1 MKLKHIFYATLF
13 AAALLLPQ
21 RQGFAIPAQRGVVV
35 FEQPDGSS
43 FKGYIRGDE
52 FSHISTTLGGE
63 AILQDSEG
71 WWCYALFDAEGRRH
85 CSGVR
90 VGGAASETSLS
101 GSPASLYG
109 ASRASIIA
117 RSRDIP
123 YEKIGMAARQRRQAV
138 SFLCPDGE
146 TPMKK
151 FLREKGARAKE
162 TSATKSSAGTKA
174 TTKVQKNGIIILAA
188 FKDVPFTYTREDF
201 VKLITQEG
209 YSLNGAD
216 GSAVDYFND
225 MFSSQIDFNF
235 DISEIVTLPKN
246 RKYYGGNDDDGQD
259 LHPEEMIKDACIGAD
274 EAGVD
279 FSKYDDDSD
288 GYVDNVFVFYS
299 GGDAAEGA
307 GDDCI
312 WAHAYYIHSGS
323 ARIDLVLDDKRID
336 RYACS
341 AELKKTGDKEFQ
353 IARIGTF
360 CHEYT
365 HTFGLMDLYD
375 TDYEKSGGKAEAL
388 WHVTALMDGG
398 NANNSANTPPYYN
411 ALEREDLGIG
421 TAIPLTNGTHTLRP
435 INESGEYY
443 RLDGPVEGEYFIF
456 ECRDNSSK
464 WDKYIG
470 GSGLLVYHIDK
481 SESDAGKSDN
491 YAKSFTAAERW
502 LYNEVNCRP
511 KRQCADLIEADPSTV
526 TEFNGEGYELNYST
540 ISRIYFPST
549 KTPVLDNS
557 CGLEFTGGGSC
568 TVSISDISL
577 NSDKSVTFTVKGVG
591 AVVKTDVFQTS
602 AIVNITDDSLKENV
616 RMKYWAKNAKD
627 TVELKLTPL
636 SDGRV
641 AALLDSLSTS
651 TTYNVEVR
659 GIIDGK
665 DSLRTTLSLKT
676 LAIESKHPV
685 IAFSSTGRGFDGSF
699 NPGAKLPLRLYNA
712 SDAVEVKWYFNGKEI
727 NVGEDF
733 YWNVTG
739 SGVLKAVVFYE
750 DGRKIAVMK
759 AITVR

>member
-1 MKLKHIFYATLF
+1 MKFKHIFYATLF
-13 AAALLLPQ
+13 AAAMLLPQ
-21 RQGFAIPAQRGVVV
+21 NQGFAIPAQRGVIV
-35 FEQPDGSS
+35 FQQPDGSS

-63 AILQDSEG
+63 AITQDSEG
-71 WWCYALFDAEGRRH
+71 WWCYAVFDSEGKRH

-90 VGGAASETSLS
+90 VGGAASGVSLS
-101 GSPASLYG
+101 GSSTSLYG
-109 ASRASIIA
+109 ASRASVIA
-117 RSRDIP
+117 RSRNIP
-123 YEKIGMAARQRRQAV
+123 YEKIGSAARGRRQAV

-151 FLREKGARAKE
+151 FLRENGALSKASSK
-162 TSATKSSAGTKA
+162 ASAGTKA
-174 TTKVQKNGIIILAA
+174 TSKVQKNGIIILAA

-201 VKLITQEG
+201 VNLVTQSG
-209 YSLNGAD
+209 YSLDGAD

-259 LHPEEMIKDACIGAD
+259 LHPEEMIKDACELAHD
-274 EAGVD
+274 AGVD

-312 WAHAYYIHSGS
+312 WAHAYYIYSGS
-323 ARIDLVLDDKRID
+323 ARIELTLDGKRID

-341 AELKKTGDKEFQ
+341 AELKKTTEGFQ
-353 IARIGTF
+353 MARIGTF
-360 CHEYT
+360 CHEFT

-375 TDYEKSGGKAEAL
+375 TDYEKSGGQSEAL

-398 NANNSANTPPYYN
+398 NSNNLANTPPYYN
-411 ALEREDLGIG
+411 AVEREDLGIG
-421 TAIPLTNGTHTLRP
+421 TAISLTNGVHTLRP

-443 RLDGPVEGEYFIF
+443 RLDGPVEGEYFLF

-470 GSGLLVYHIDK
+470 GSGLLVYHVDK
-481 SESDAGKSDN
+481 SASDAGKSDN

-502 LYNEVNCRP
+502 KYNEVNCRP

-526 TEFNGEGYELNYST
+526 TEFNSDGYELSYST
-540 ISRIYFPST
+540 ISRIFFPSS
-549 KTPVLDNS
+549 KTPVLDNTS
-557 CGLEFTGGGSC
+557 GLEFTNGGSC
-568 TVSISDISL
+568 TVSISDIKL

-602 AIVNITDDSLKENV
+602 AIVNITDDALKENV
-616 RMKYWAKNAKD
+616 RMKYWAKSAKD
-627 TVELKLTPL
+627 TVELSLTPL

-651 TTYNVEVR
+651 TTYSVEVR
-659 GIIDGK
+659 GLIDGK
-665 DSLRTTLSLKT
+665 DSLRTTLSFKT
-676 LAIESKHPV
+676 RAIESKHPV
-685 IAFSSTGRGFDGSF
+685 IALGSTGRALDGSF
-699 NPGAKLPLRLYNA
+699 ATGTKLPLMLYNA
-712 SDAVEVKWYFNGKEI
+712 SGAVEVHWYFNGKEI
-727 NVGEDF
+727 EAGEDY
-733 YWNVTG
+733 YWSLSG
-739 SGVLKAVVFYE
+739 SGKLKAVIFYE
-750 DGRKIAVMK
+750 DGRKIAVTK
-759 AITVR
+759 DITVK